1 MHTNTLSIPFLGSD
15 KKVKAISIGW
25 IALTVAVLAGS
36 TSTTFAKELS
46 GTFSPLSL
54 LVISESIVLLFTV
67 LSFGFIPLMNAVL
80 SVKKKYIPALLIVGI
95 TNSIVAPL
103 FVFTGLQMTQAVN
116 AELFSRSYSL
126 FLFVYA
132 AIFLKEKISRT
143 ELFALLC
150 MLIGV
155 AIVALRGFTEAVSF
169 HMGDM
174 LILSGALVYAI
185 GGIVFK
191 EKLQK
196 FHPEVVLCFRSM
208 IALSFFFLFS
218 PFTEIEIAHEIHA
231 FPITLLGALLG
242 YGFISRFLYLFSFY
256 ESIERLAVHTV
267 SLVLPLITVGSLV
280 FAHYHLGEDIH
291 WYHISGAAFL
301 LLGCVVL
308 RLSSIKSKHLERDLR
323 YNNRH
328 HV

>member
-218 PFTEIEIAHEIHA
+218 PF
-231 FPITLLGALLG
+231 GK
-242 YGFISRFLYLFSFY
+242 YFS
-256 ESIERLAVHTV
+256 
-267 SLVLPLITVGSLV
+267 
-280 FAHYHLGEDIH
+280 
-291 WYHISGAAFL
+291 
-301 LLGCVVL
+301 
-308 RLSSIKSKHLERDLR
+308 SS
-323 YNNRH
+323 
-328 HV
+328 